1 MITFRLRDHHFG
13 RDQLDKAIAKSRRS
27 NLIRAGAFVRTAA
40 RRSIRPAPKP
50 PRANPKQRRAKGRR
64 RNVSSRPGQPPRQHT
79 AAGQNLKLI
88 LFAWEEARKS
98 VVVGPVLFKSSAG
111 VRITEVLEHGG
122 RSYTRPN
129 PRAKSRKRAT
139 RVAARPFMRPALA
152 SEAPKFPNLFANSVK

>member
-1 MITFRLRDHHFG
+1 MITFKVRDHQFS
-13 RDQLDKAIAKSRRS
+13 RDYLDQAIAKSRRS
-27 NLIRAGAFVRTAA
+27 GLIRAGAYVRTAA
-40 RRSIRPAPKP
+40 RRSIRPAPRP
-50 PRANPKQRRAKGRR
+50 ARTKGRR
-64 RNVSSRPGQPPRQHT
+64 KGQRRNISSRPGQPPRQHT
-79 AAGQNLKLI
+79 RTGQNLKLI

-98 VVVGPVLFKSSAG
+98 VVVGPLLFKSSAG

-152 SEAPKFPNLFANSVK
+152 SESPKFPNLFANSVK